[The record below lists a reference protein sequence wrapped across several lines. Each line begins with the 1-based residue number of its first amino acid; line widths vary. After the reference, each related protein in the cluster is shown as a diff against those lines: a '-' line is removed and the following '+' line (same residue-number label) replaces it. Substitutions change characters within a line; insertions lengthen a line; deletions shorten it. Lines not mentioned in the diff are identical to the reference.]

1 MFNYNNTIIVFVKKL
16 HIAGSRASDTMA
28 GGPVV

>member
-1 MFNYNNTIIVFVKKL
+1 MFNCNNTTVFVKKF
-16 HIAGSRASDTMA
+16 HIAGLRASDTMA